1 MKLAT
6 LRRRGTELPGVHGV
20 ARLDR
25 RTTRLAGRLNPG
37 DIAIIDHVDLDR
49 VAAEAL
55 IAAKPAAV
63 INAQP
68 SVSGRYP
75 NLGPDVIV
83 RSGILLLDNVGS
95 EIFGSVKEGTRIRLA
110 ADTVYVG
117 DSIVATGTLQTED
130 SVADLMS
137 EA

>member
-1 MKLAT
+1 MRVAAWVHMKLAP
-6 LRRRGTELPGVHGV
+6 LRRRPVGLPGVSGV

-55 IAAKPAAV
+55 AAARPVVV

-68 SVSGRYP
+68 CLSGRYP
-75 NLGPDVIV
+75 NLGPEVLVERGIV
-83 RSGILLLDNVGS
+83 LVDNVGA
-95 EIFGSVKEGTRIRLA
+95 EIFGAIK
-110 ADTVYVG
+110 
-117 DSIVATGTLQTED
+117 
-130 SVADLMS
+130 
-137 EA
+137 

>member
-1 MKLAT
+1 MGRMKLAP
-6 LRRRGTELPGVHGV
+6 LRRKSDIMPGVSGV

-55 IAAKPAAV
+55 AAARPAAV

-68 SVSGRYP
+68 CLSGRYP
-75 NLGPDVIV
+75 NLGPEVLVERGIV
-83 RSGILLLDNVGS
+83 LIDNVGA
-95 EIFGSVKEGTRIRLA
+95 EVFGAIKEGTKVRV
-110 ADTVYVG
+110 DGNVVYLGENV
-117 DSIVATGTLQTED
+117 VAQGT
-130 SVADLMS
+130 A
-137 EA
+137 